1 MAKLADALDL
11 GSSSLTGVWVQVPPL
26 APKKGK
32 YMKEAIPNRDFA
44 FSSAQILPNTCLLKL
59 TVPQALVDKFF
70 IFAAQAQKE
79 HVAPPGFKLG
89 QAPLEYILT
98 HYKKNIT
105 NHFQEIAL
113 KHFVMHTL
121 LQKIREHKILLIG
134 QPRLIDIKVDRNQ
147 DAIYVFEGTVPQEV
161 YIQSWK
167 NLPFKATVRKRYRDI
182 DNQVK
187 YFLEAEEILE
197 NEYRGENGIA
207 VGDWICFDTWLV
219 DKQDR
224 PVFDT
229 LQSNLWLKIGDE
241 EPDLNF
247 QEIFLGKHKGDRFS
261 TNNANIQNHF
271 CDLYNSEYD
280 YAIEIKDILPFHYFS
295 VEYFKHHFKLKSKK
309 DLHNKFI
316 EVFSFNSDISQRR
329 SIADSAL
336 SIIVNKNIIRAPI
349 HCIEEQR
356 DILVSAL
363 QHKADYTVYKMHA
376 NFINQMYSLA
386 KKQISEII
394 AVDHIAYQENLQ
406 IGHDDVK
413 ALLNLMQRARTKDF
427 LYFNHPSTRINGQEV
442 PMHTE
447 ILKRAAL
454 REKALNHI
462 IFHLTQQ

>member
-1 MAKLADALDL
+1 
-11 GSSSLTGVWVQVPPL
+11 
-26 APKKGK
+26 
-32 YMKEAIPNRDFA
+32 MKQEVSQYKDFA
-44 FSSAQILPNTCLLKL
+44 FTNTQILPHTCLLTL
-59 TVPQALVDKFF
+59 TIPQSLVDNFF
-70 IFAAQAQKE
+70 VFAAHAQKE

-89 QAPLEYILT
+89 QAPLDYILT

-113 KHFVMHTL
+113 KHFVMHAL
-121 LQKIREHKILLIG
+121 MQKIREHKILLIG
-134 QPRLIDIKVDRNQ
+134 QPQLVDIKVDRNQ
-147 DAIYVFEGTVPQEV
+147 DAVYIFEGTIPQEI

-197 NEYRGENGIA
+197 KEYRGEHGIA
-207 VGDWICFDTWLV
+207 IGDWVCFDTWLI
-219 DKQDR
+219 DKHER

-247 QEIFLGKHKGDRFS
+247 QEIFLGKHNGQRFS

-271 CDLYNSEYD
+271 CDLYNSGYD
-280 YAIEIKDILPFHYFS
+280 YAIEIKDILPHHFFS
-295 VEYFKHHFKLKSKK
+295 IEYFKHHFKLKSKK
-309 DLHNKFI
+309 DLHNKLI
-316 EVFSFNSDISQRR
+316 EVFSFSSDISQRR
-329 SIADSAL
+329 LIASSAL
-336 SIIVNKNIIRAPI
+336 GIIVNKNLIRAPI
-349 HCIEEQR
+349 HCIEKQK

-363 QHKADYTVYKMHA
+363 QHKADYVVYKMHTD
-376 NFINQMYSLA
+376 FINQMYSLA
-386 KKQISEII
+386 KKQIHEII

-413 ALLNLMQRARTKDF
+413 AFLNLMQRARTKDF
-427 LYFNHPSTRINGQEV
+427 LYFHHPSTRIDGQEV

-447 ILKRAAL
+447 VLKRSAL
-454 REKALNHI
+454 REKSLNHI
-462 IFHLTQQ
+462 IFHLTRQ

>member
-32 YMKEAIPNRDFA
+32 YMKEVIATRDFA
-44 FSSAQILPNTCLLKL
+44 FNTTIIPPHTCQLTL
-59 TVPQALVDKFF
+59 TVPAKLVDQFF
-70 IFAAQAQKE
+70 LFAAQSQQA
-79 HVAPPGFKLG
+79 HIAPPGFKLG
-89 QAPLEYILT
+89 QAPLEYILS
-98 HYKKNIT
+98 HYKKNIS

-113 KHFVMHTL
+113 KHFVMNIL

-134 QPRLIDIKVDRNQ
+134 QPRLVDIKVDRHQ
-147 DAIYVFEGTVPQEV
+147 DAVYVFEGTVPQEL

-187 YFLEAEEILE
+187 HFLETEEAFQ
-197 NEYRGENGIA
+197 NEYRGEDGIA
-207 VGDWICFDTWLV
+207 IGDWVCFDTWLV
-219 DKQDR
+219 DPQER
-224 PVFDT
+224 PIFDE
-229 LQSNLWLKIGDE
+229 LKSNLWLKIGDE

-247 QEIFLGKHKGDRFS
+247 QEIFLGKHPGDQFS
-261 TNNANIQNHF
+261 TNNANIQNYF
-271 CDLYNSEYD
+271 CDLYNSGYD
-280 YAIEIKDILPFHYFS
+280 YAIEIKDVLPFHYFS

-309 DLHNKFI
+309 DLHNKLI
-316 EVFSFNSDISQRR
+316 EVFSFNSDISQRK
-329 SIADSAL
+329 SISDSAL
-336 SIIVNKNIIRAPI
+336 WVIVNKNIIKAPA
-349 HCIEEQR
+349 HCILQQR
-356 DILVSAL
+356 DVLVSNL
-363 QHKADYTVYKMHA
+363 QHKADYIVYKMHTD
-376 NFINQMYSLA
+376 FINQMHTLA
-386 KKQISEII
+386 KKQIHEII

-413 ALLNLMQRARTKDF
+413 AFLNLMQRARTKDF
-427 LYFNHPSTRINGQEV
+427 LYFHHPSTRINGQEM

-447 ILKRAAL
+447 LLKRSAL